1 MINVEEL
8 GPRIIIGF
16 GDGSVYLTESVLYG
30 LIVAAILAALG
41 IWLGR
46 NLELVPTTRRQIV
59 AELIVEKLYSYAEDN
74 LGEDAER
81 YGPYI
86 GTVFLYVLTG
96 SSLGVL
102 GLRPITADINVAFSL
117 AILTFL
123 LIQGSSLK
131 ALGVKGRLHHMC
143 DPSPLML
150 PISLIEEVTLPVSLA
165 FRLFGNIF
173 GGFVVIELWM
183 VFMEWLSG
191 LMTDVPFLRAVL
203 VLPLNGFF
211 DLFEPAIQT
220 YIFVTL
226 TMVFLARGI
235 ARPGSASQA

>member
-1 MINVEEL
+1 MINVNEL

-16 GDGSVYLTESVLYG
+16 GDGSVYLTESVLIG
-30 LIVAAILAALG
+30 MMVAAVLAAVG
-41 IWLGR
+41 IWMGR
-46 NLELVPTTRRQIV
+46 NLEMIPTSRRQIA
-59 AELIVEKLYSYAEDN
+59 AEFIVEKLYSYAEDN
-74 LGEDAER
+74 LGKDAR
-81 YGPYI
+81 QYAPYM
-86 GTVFLYVLTG
+86 GTIFSYVLVG

-102 GLRPITADINVAFSL
+102 GLRPITADINVAFGL

-123 LIQGSSLK
+123 LIQGSSMKKLGLK
-131 ALGVKGRLHHMC
+131 GKLHHMC
-143 DPSPLML
+143 DPSPVML
-150 PISLIEEVTLPVSLA
+150 PINLIEEVTLPVSLA

-183 VFMEWLSG
+183 IFMEWLSG
-191 LMTDVPFLRAVL
+191 LLTDVPFLRAVL

-226 TMVFLARGI
+226 TMVFLGRGI
-235 ARPGSASQA
+235 TRSE